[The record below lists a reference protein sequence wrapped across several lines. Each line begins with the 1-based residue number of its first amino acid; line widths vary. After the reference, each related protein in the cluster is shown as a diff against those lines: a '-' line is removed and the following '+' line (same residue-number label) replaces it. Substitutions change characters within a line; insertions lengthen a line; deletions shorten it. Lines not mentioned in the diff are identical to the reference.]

1 MNTGAKLP
9 TCCQRGAALAALIRR
24 APASVVA
31 VRRQPLARLFPADLE
46 AALQTLPYDVE
57 CVVATPLAATETGVV
72 RAVLGE
78 VLVFART
85 SLIARLPD
93 EPESGA
99 VRLCAL
105 LRAGL
110 SPYVGSSGRAGT
122 ASSWDSDDS
131 DAYSIHGRRL
141 AASFAQVGEAW
152 RRRLTEPP
160 SDRTGRA

>member
-1 MNTGAKLP
+1 MDTAAKPAL
-9 TCCQRGAALAALIRR
+9 CCDRGDEFAKIIRR
-24 APASVVA
+24 SPATVVA
-31 VRRQPLARLFPADLE
+31 VRPRPLPGLFPADL
-46 AALQTLPYDVE
+46 AGAVQKLPYEVG
-57 CVVATPLAATETGVV
+57 CVVATPTALAEAGVT
-72 RAVLGE
+72 RAALGE

-85 SLIARLPD
+85 SLLARMPD

-110 SPYVGSSGRAGT
+110 SPYVGVSGRAGET
-122 ASSWDSDDS
+122 SSWDKDES
-131 DAYSIHGRRL
+131 DAYSIHGKRL

-152 RRRLTEPP
+152 RRRLSDPP